1 MAVAGTYV
9 LYGANDDERT
19 TFEDV
24 SYIEPLT
31 PTALHLTDGGSKTI
45 AIVHLAE
52 GERLE
57 REIEES

>member
-1 MAVAGTYV
+1 MAIAGTYV

-24 SYIEPLT
+24 MYIEPLT
-31 PTALHLTDGGSKTI
+31 PTSLHLTDGGSKTI
-45 AIVHLAE
+45 AIIHLAE

-57 REIEES
+57 KEMGE